1 MSDIVDRDKLRYWLG
16 LIDEP
21 PEFRRLLQRIQW
33 TGLRLAGILGILSVV
48 FHVSAEVLLFGETI
62 SWTWTPLSAQE
73 VMSGPDKV
81 FTIGLCLL
89 LLLAASKRCSLGKCR
104 ALAAV
109 ASLLGATASLYSDL
123 QSGTLA
129 IEYLMFILIGTAATI
144 PFRPWQTGLVGFGF
158 IGLLYLSRFVA
169 NLAVGIPANSFV
181 SEAHLVRTGLMTLI
195 MVGVSAL
202 LYASRYRQYLT
213 RRDAE
218 ALRDEYE
225 ALEAEKSRLFANLSH
240 ELRSPLTLLQSP
252 LQDALNGRYGSLP
265 DDFAERLSDMEK
277 QTDRL
282 QSLVD
287 QLLQLS
293 KLDEGKMGLEAQPVR
308 LDEMLDHMRS
318 LFQSAAKQK
327 NIQVR
332 LETDGAPTACVDP
345 NALQQILSNLLS
357 NAFEHT
363 PEGGTIRLRAHSQS
377 LERTPDDNFDPATLS
392 VRDSGPG
399 LPEDIRNNLF
409 RRYVGV
415 APEGSGPFDAS
426 TGIGLAVVKELA
438 ERHGGSV
445 EANSEPGFGTEIVV
459 TLPRTCDALPDED
472 VLPAADASPQDPFDS
487 EVHYPISTHEL
498 EALSAPEESESAP
511 VPPEDERPE
520 VLVVDD
526 EKNVRTYLAEV
537 LTPRYAVRLA
547 ANGKEALERLRE
559 QPSDLVISDVVM
571 PQLDGFELCRAIR
584 ADEALRTIPVIL
596 LTVQRADKSKRTGI
610 REGADAYVG
619 KPFHPEELRQRVEN
633 LIEVRRYIREEDTE
647 ESPSSPT
654 SDSLDVSSDETPESD
669 FLARAHDVVDAH
681 LDNSSFGVDWFA
693 DEMGL
698 STRQLQRRLQEETGL
713 SAASFTRALRLRRAA
728 DLLRSGDVKTV
739 ADAADAVGYR
749 DPSYFSQLFKEVH
762 GDPPSEFKRT

>member
-1 MSDIVDRDKLRYWLG
+1 MSDIVDRDKLRYWMG
-16 LIDEP
+16 LINEP

-33 TGLRLAGILGILSVV
+33 TGLRLAGILGILSVLL
-48 FHVSAEVLLFGETI
+48 HVIAEILLFGETI
-62 SWTWTPLSAQE
+62 TWSWTPPSTQN
-73 VMSGPDKV
+73 VMSAPDKILTV
-81 FTIGLCLL
+81 GLCLM
-89 LLLAASKRCSLGKCR
+89 LLLAASKRWSLDTCR
-104 ALAAV
+104 SLAAGV
-109 ASLLGATASLYSDL
+109 SLLGAAASLYSDL

-144 PFRPWQTGLVGFGF
+144 PFRPWQTGLLGFGF
-158 IGLLYLSRFVA
+158 LGLLYLSRLVA
-169 NLAVGIPANSFV
+169 DPLTGISANSFV

-202 LYASRYRQYLT
+202 LYASRYRQYRT

-265 DDFAERLSDMEK
+265 DDFAERLSDMK
-277 QTDRL
+277 QQTDRL

-293 KLDEGKMGLEAQPVR
+293 KLDEGKMDLDAQPVR

-332 LETDGAPTACVDP
+332 LETDGAPMACVDP

-363 PEGGTIRLRAHSQS
+363 PDGGTIRLRARSQS
-377 LERTPDDNFDPATLS
+377 LEPAPDDDFAPATLS

-399 LPEDIRNNLF
+399 LPEDVRNNLF
-409 RRYVGV
+409 QRYVGV
-415 APEGSGPFDAS
+415 SPEGSGPFDAS

-445 EANSEPGFGTEIVV
+445 EANSESGFGTEIVV
-459 TLPRTCDALPDED
+459 TLPRTCDALPSDD
-472 VLPAADASPQDPFDS
+472 VLSTPDVSPQDPFDS
-487 EVHYPISTHEL
+487 EVHYTISTHEL

-511 VPPEDERPE
+511 TPPADERPE

-526 EKNVRTYLAEV
+526 EKGVREYLEEV

-547 ANGKEALERLRE
+547 ADGEEGLDLTRTYT
-559 QPSDLVISDVVM
+559 PDLVISDVVM

-584 ADEALRTIPVIL
+584 ADEDLRTIPIIL

-610 REGADAYVG
+610 REGADAFVG

-633 LIEVRRYIREEDTE
+633 LIEVRRYIREEDTAA
-647 ESPSSPT
+647 PPPSPT
-654 SDSLDVSSDETPESD
+654 PNGLDTPSDTDPESD

-728 DLLRSGDVKTV
+728 DLLQSGEIKTV

-762 GDPPSEFKRT
+762 GAPPSEFKRS

>member
-1 MSDIVDRDKLRYWLG
+1 MPNLVDRDTLRCWLG
-16 LIDEP
+16 LIQEP
-21 PEFRRLLQRIQW
+21 PEFRRFLRRIQW
-33 TGLRLAGILGILSVV
+33 TGLWLAGILGIISVSV
-48 FHVSAEVLLFGETI
+48 HVGSELLLFGDTLI
-62 SWTWTPLSAQE
+62 WRWVSSP
-73 VMSGPDKV
+73 VPNVVSGPDKLV
-81 FTIGLCLL
+81 TVGLCLL
-89 LLLAASKRCSLGKCR
+89 ILGAAWRQCSLHTGRTLAAT
-104 ALAAV
+104 V
-109 ASLLGATASLYSDL
+109 ALLGAAASLYSDL
-123 QSGTLA
+123 QTGVLA
-129 IEYLMFILIGTAATI
+129 IEYLMFILIATAATI
-144 PFRPWQTGLVGFGF
+144 PFRPWQTGLLGISLIV
-158 IGLLYLSRFVA
+158 LLYLSRV
-169 NLAVGIPANSFV
+169 VGVSLVGLTENAFV
-181 SEAHLVRTGLMTLI
+181 SDAHLLRTGVMTLI
-195 MVGVSAL
+195 MIGVSAL
-202 LYASRYRQYLT
+202 LYASRYRQYQT
-213 RRDAE
+213 QRQAE

-293 KLDEGKMGLEAQPVR
+293 KLDEGKMELEAQPVR

-363 PEGGTIRLRAHSQS
+363 PEGGTIRLRARSQS
-377 LERTPDDNFDPATLS
+377 LDAGPDDDFAPATLS

-445 EANSEPGFGTEIVV
+445 AANSEPGFGTEIVV
-459 TLPRTCDALPDED
+459 TLPRMCDALPSED
-472 VLPAADASPQDPFDS
+472 VLPTSEASPHDPFDS
-487 EVHYPISTHEL
+487 EVHYTISTHEL
-498 EALSAPEESESAP
+498 EALSAPDEPESAP
-511 VPPEDERPE
+511 LPPEDERPE

-526 EKNVRTYLAEV
+526 EKDVRAYLEEV
-537 LTPRYAVRLA
+537 LAPRYAVRLA
-547 ANGKEALERLRE
+547 ANGQEGLDQAQEHA
-559 QPSDLVISDVVM
+559 PDLVISDVVM
-571 PQLDGFELCRAIR
+571 PHLDGFELCRAIR
-584 ADEALRTIPVIL
+584 TDEALRTIPVIL

-610 REGADAYVG
+610 REGADAYIG

-633 LIEVRRYIREEDTE
+633 LIEVRRYIREENAEDG
-647 ESPSSPT
+647 SSSPP
-654 SDSLDVSSDETPESD
+654 SNGLELSPDGTPDSD
-669 FLARAHDVVDAH
+669 FLARAHEVVDAH

-698 STRQLQRRLQEETGL
+698 STRQLQRRLQEETNL
-713 SAASFTRALRLRRAA
+713 SAASFTRALRLQRAA
-728 DLLRSGDVKTV
+728 DLLRNGDVTTV

-762 GDPPSEFKRT
+762 GAPPSEFKQT

>member
-1 MSDIVDRDKLRYWLG
+1 MPDLADRDKLRCWLG
-16 LIDEP
+16 FIDEP
-21 PEFRRLLQRIQW
+21 PEFRRLLRRILW
-33 TGLRLAGILGILSVV
+33 TGLWLAGVLGIISVSV
-48 FHVSAEVLLFGETI
+48 HVASKLLLFGDTMI
-62 SWTWTPLSAQE
+62 WDWTPTPLPQVVSA
-73 VMSGPDKV
+73 PDKV

-89 LLLAASKRCSLGKCR
+89 LLGAAWRRCSLRTGR
-104 ALAAV
+104 VLAATT
-109 ASLLGATASLYSDL
+109 ALLGAAASLYSDL
-123 QSGTLA
+123 QTGTLA
-129 IEYLMFILIGTAATI
+129 IEYLMFILIATAAII
-144 PFRPWQTGLVGFGF
+144 PFRPWQTGLLGLSF
-158 IGLLYLSRFVA
+158 IVLLYLSRAAGTSVLGFSENA
-169 NLAVGIPANSFV
+169 FV
-181 SEAHLVRTGLMTLI
+181 SDAHLLRTGVMTLI
-195 MVGVSAL
+195 MIGVSAL
-202 LYASRYRQYLT
+202 LYTSRYRQYRT
-213 RRDAE
+213 RRHAV
-218 ALRDEYE
+218 ALSDEYE

-265 DDFAERLSDMEK
+265 EDFVGRLSDMKK

-293 KLDEGKMGLEAQPVR
+293 KLDEGKMELEAQPVR

-363 PEGGTIRLRAHSQS
+363 PDGGTIRLRARSQS
-377 LERTPDDNFDPATLS
+377 LDAAPDADFAPATLS

-399 LPEDIRNNLF
+399 LPEDIRDNLF

-415 APEGSGPFDAS
+415 SPDGSGPFDAS

-445 EANSEPGFGTEIVV
+445 EANSEPGFGTEILV
-459 TLPRTCDALPDED
+459 TLPRTCDALPEED
-472 VLPAADASPQDPFDS
+472 VLPAADASPHDPFDS
-487 EVHYPISTHEL
+487 EVHYTVSTHEL
-498 EALSAPEESESAP
+498 EALSAPDESGSAP
-511 VPPEDERPE
+511 IPPEDERPE
-520 VLVVDD
+520 VLIVDD
-526 EKNVRTYLAEV
+526 EEDVRRYLAEV
-537 LTPRYAVRLA
+537 LTPRYAVRPA
-547 ANGKEALERLRE
+547 ANGKAALDRMRE
-559 QPSDLVISDVVM
+559 QTPDLVISDVVM
-571 PQLDGFELCRAIR
+571 PHVDGFELCRAIR
-584 ADEALRTIPVIL
+584 TDDALRTIPIIL
-596 LTVQRADKSKRTGI
+596 LTVQRTDKSKRTGL

-633 LIEVRRYIREEDTE
+633 LIDVRRYIREDDAE
-647 ESPSSPT
+647 EAAASPASNGLEISP
-654 SDSLDVSSDETPESD
+654 DAPPDSD
-669 FLARAHDVVDAH
+669 FLARAHEVVEAH

-693 DEMGL
+693 DEMDL

-713 SAASFTRALRLRRAA
+713 SAASFTRALRLQRAA
-728 DLLRSGDVKTV
+728 DLLQNGDVKTV
-739 ADAADAVGYR
+739 SEAADAVGYR

-762 GDPPSEFKRT
+762 GNPPSEFKRS

>member
-1 MSDIVDRDKLRYWLG
+1 MPDLVDPDKLRYWLG
-16 LIDEP
+16 LIKEP
-21 PEFRRLLQRIQW
+21 PAFRRLLRRIQW
-33 TGLRLAGILGILSVV
+33 TGLWLASVLGIVSVSV
-48 FHVSAEVLLFGETI
+48 HVASELLLFGDTMI
-62 SWTWTPLSAQE
+62 WKWVSTPIPEVVSA
-73 VMSGPDKV
+73 PDKV
-81 FTIGLCLL
+81 FTVGLCL
-89 LLLAASKRCSLGKCR
+89 A
-104 ALAAV
+104 
-109 ASLLGATASLYSDL
+109 LLGAAWRQCSLRTGRGLAATAALLGAAASLYSDL
-123 QSGTLA
+123 QTGVLA
-129 IEYLMFILIGTAATI
+129 IEYLMFILIATAATI
-144 PFRPWQTGLVGFGF
+144 PFRPWQTGLLGLSLIV
-158 IGLLYLSRFVA
+158 LLYLSR
-169 NLAVGIPANSFV
+169 AVSASVLGLTGNAFV
-181 SEAHLVRTGLMTLI
+181 SDAHLLSTGVMTLI
-195 MVGVSAL
+195 MIGVSSL
-202 LYASRYRQYLT
+202 LYASRYRQYRT
-213 RRDAE
+213 RRHAE

-240 ELRSPLTLLQSP
+240 ELRTPLTLLQSP

-293 KLDEGKMGLEAQPVR
+293 KLDEGKMELEAQPVR

-363 PEGGTIRLRAHSQS
+363 PDGGTIRLRARSQS
-377 LERTPDDNFDPATLS
+377 LDAGPDDDFAPATLS

-399 LPEDIRNNLF
+399 LPEDIRDNLF

-415 APEGSGPFDAS
+415 SPEGSGPFDAS

-445 EANSEPGFGTEIVV
+445 EANSEPGFGTEIRV

-472 VLPAADASPQDPFDS
+472 VLATPATSPQDPFDS
-487 EVHYPISTHEL
+487 EVHYTISTHEL
-498 EALSAPEESESAP
+498 EALSAPDESESAP
-511 VPPEDERPE
+511 IPPEDERPE
-520 VLVVDD
+520 VLIVDD
-526 EKNVRTYLAEV
+526 EKDVRTYLAEV

-547 ANGKEALERLRE
+547 ANGKDALDQMRE
-559 QPSDLVISDVVM
+559 QTPDLVISDVVM

-584 ADEALRTIPVIL
+584 TDDALRTIPIIL

-633 LIEVRRYIREEDTE
+633 LIEVRRYIREENTE
-647 ESPSSPT
+647 EVAASPSSNG
-654 SDSLDVSSDETPESD
+654 LDIAPDETPESD
-669 FLARAHDVVDAH
+669 FLARAHEVVEAH

-693 DEMGL
+693 DEMDL

-713 SAASFTRALRLRRAA
+713 SAASFTRALRLQRAA
-728 DLLRSGDVKTV
+728 DLLRSGDVTTV
-739 ADAADAVGYR
+739 SDAADAVGYR

-762 GDPPSEFKRT
+762 GDPPSEFKRS

>member
-1 MSDIVDRDKLRYWLG
+1 MLDIVDREQLRYWLG
-16 LIDEP
+16 LINEP
-21 PEFRRLLQRIQW
+21 PAFRQLLRRILW
-33 TGLRLAGILGILSVV
+33 KGLRLAGTLGILSVLL
-48 FHVSAEVLLFGETI
+48 HVGAEVILFGETI
-62 SWTWTPLSAQE
+62 TWTWTTPSTQTALSA
-73 VMSGPDKV
+73 PDKV
-81 FTIGLCLL
+81 FTVGLCLL
-89 LLLAASKRCSLGKCR
+89 LLFAASKRCSLGTCR
-104 ALAAV
+104 TLAAAV
-109 ASLLGATASLYSDL
+109 SLLGAAASLYSDL
-123 QSGTLA
+123 QSGVLA

-144 PFRPWQTGLVGFGF
+144 PFRPWQTGLLGLGF
-158 IGLLYLSRFVA
+158 IGLLFLSRFAAEPVT
-169 NLAVGIPANSFV
+169 GIAGPAFV
-181 SEAHLVRTGLMTLI
+181 TESHLVRTGLMTLI

-213 RRDAE
+213 HRNAE
-218 ALRDEYE
+218 VLRDEYE

-265 DDFAERLSDMEK
+265 ADFAERLSDMK
-277 QTDRL
+277 TQTERL

-293 KLDEGKMGLEAQPVR
+293 KLDEGKMELEAQPVR

-332 LETDGAPTACVDP
+332 LETDGAPMACVDP

-363 PEGGTIRLRAHSQS
+363 PDGGTIRLRARSQS
-377 LERTPDDNFDPATLS
+377 LNAEPSDDFKPATLS

-399 LPEDIRNNLF
+399 LPEDIRDNLF

-472 VLPAADASPQDPFDS
+472 VLSSSDSSPHDPFDS
-487 EVHYPISTHEL
+487 EVHYTISTHEL

-511 VPPEDERPE
+511 APPEDERPK

-526 EKNVRTYLAEV
+526 EKGVREYLQEV
-537 LTPRYAVRLA
+537 LTPRYAVRMA
-547 ANGKEALERLRE
+547 ADGKEGLDLVQEHR
-559 QPSDLVISDVVM
+559 PDLVISDVVM
-571 PQLDGFELCRAIR
+571 PRRDGFELCRAIR
-584 ADEALRTIPVIL
+584 GDEALRATPVIL

-610 REGADAYVG
+610 REGADAYIA

-633 LIEVRRYIREEDTE
+633 LIEVRRYIREDGEGD
-647 ESPSSPT
+647 SSSSPT
-654 SDSLDVSSDETPESD
+654 PSNLNPSLDESPESD
-669 FLARAHDVVDAH
+669 FLTRAHEVVETH
-681 LDNSSFGVDWFA
+681 LANSSFGVDWFA

-728 DLLRSGDVKTV
+728 DLLQTGQVTTV

-762 GDPPSEFKRT
+762 GAPPSEFKQV